1 MERFK
6 NDNILETEKTSIYN
20 IFKQWAE
27 IYSLIESSRVRKA
40 MDPLLADSDDG
51 IEDQDGNGRAS
62 RTIASLNPMVM

>member
-1 MERFK
+1 
-6 NDNILETEKTSIYN
+6 
-20 IFKQWAE
+20 
-27 IYSLIESSRVRKA
+27 